1 MCLIEGALEVHL
13 GEFHVKMK
21 GERRSG
27 WAWYQFFPAAKGG
40 WCRPESQRLEPS
52 PDCCPCDRRWVHCSL
67 SGYKSPIL
75 PMLPGTPLY
84 PEVPHCPWA
93 GWGER
98 RLAHF
103 CVPGLVGYARLC
115 PGDQYEVQPGRSW
128 EGGPWVSS
136 EGVPLGLP
144 LHPSRVSNAGA
155 YAPGPPAVA
164 AEGPDRA
171 G

>member
-1 MCLIEGALEVHL
+1 MGALVTGGGLIALWVCYDALHPL
-13 GEFHVKMK
+13 DH
-21 GERRSG
+21 
-27 WAWYQFFPAAKGG
+27 QNLFFPCRQAHPCTLRSLLSLGG
-40 WCRPESQRLEPS
+40 
-52 PDCCPCDRRWVHCSL
+52 
-67 SGYKSPIL
+67 
-75 PMLPGTPLY
+75 
-84 PEVPHCPWA
+84 A
-93 GWGER
+93 GGGER

-128 EGGPWVSS
+128 EGGPWVGS
-136 EGVPLGLP
+136 EGIPLGLP
-144 LHPSRVSNAGA
+144 LHLHPSCVSHAGA

>member
-40 WCRPESQRLEPS
+40 RCRPESQGLEPS

-67 SGYKSPIL
+67 GINLLSFPCCQARPCTPRSPL
-75 PMLPGTPLY
+75 SLGR
-84 PEVPHCPWA
+84 V
-93 GWGER
+93 GER

-128 EGGPWVSS
+128 EGGPWVGS